1 MRQDRQFLTVPSLIW
16 ALKATRLPGAMVI
29 PSLPLTLY
37 MRDRLF
43 RVWASKEKNGWTF
56 SNVRV

>member
-1 MRQDRQFLTVPSLIW
+1 MVDEARQAISDCALIDLGFEGYPFTW
-16 ALKATRLPGAMVI
+16 SNGH
-29 PSLPLTLY
+29 PLTLY